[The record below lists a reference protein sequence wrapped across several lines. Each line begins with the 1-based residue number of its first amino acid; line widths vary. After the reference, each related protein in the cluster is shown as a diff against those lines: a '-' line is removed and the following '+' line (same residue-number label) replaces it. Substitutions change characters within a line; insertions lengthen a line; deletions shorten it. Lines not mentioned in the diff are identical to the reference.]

1 MNIFKDIWQKIEF
14 KWKLYKYKCSLMK
27 FLKATKDFQKM
38 SEKYNKITYEYEKA
52 SKEFIDY
59 LRRKNIQVEVEVQYV
74 DQAKENEDIR
84 YIG

>member
-1 MNIFKDIWQKIEF
+1 
-14 KWKLYKYKCSLMK
+14 MK
-27 FLKATKDFQKM
+27 FLKAIKDFQKM

-74 DQAKENEDIR
+74 DQAQENEDIR